1 MWNRLRFPLLFSLW
15 LAAFS
20 LVGQSA
26 AFRSEVRQPLCRALA
41 AATAF
46 ALRVVGI
53 DAGARGDQVT
63 AGGFSAVVHTDCD
76 GIVLLGLFLAAVL
89 AFPSGWRPALLPATA
104 LGVGVLVILNWFR
117 VVALVLTG
125 WLNPS
130 WFEAT
135 HVYAWQGLLVLGT
148 MVVWIVW
155 ARHAV
160 RWLERSGT
168 PAGAAGQNP

>member
-1 MWNRLRFPLLFSLW
+1 MWSRLRFPVLFGLW
-15 LAAFS
+15 LAVFS
-20 LVGQSA
+20 GIGQTA
-26 AFRSEVRQPLCRALA
+26 VFRSEVRRPLCHVLA
-41 AATAF
+41 QVTSL
-46 ALRVVGI
+46 ALRAAGI
-53 DAGARGDQVT
+53 ESTARGDVVT

-89 AFPSGWRPALLPATA
+89 AFPSGWRPGLLPATA
-104 LGVGVLVILNWFR
+104 LGVAVLVLLNWLR

-125 WLNPS
+125 WLEPA

-135 HVYAWQGLLVLGT
+135 HVYAWQGALVLGT

-160 RWLERSGT
+160 RWLER
-168 PAGAAGQNP
+168 GAPSAAAREAS